1 MPPTEQTCSALTT
14 ASVERSNFTTTL
26 ATGRDLRE
34 WVGYQFMYVHI
45 LYDIQHKHTHTHVYY
60 KYPYSLNLH
69 IRMYMYIVMYVGT
82 TLSPSLSLKRTH
94 THTHTHTSH
103 LLSHNTYLNRT
114 TAELSG
120 APMAR
125 SEETKK
131 AV

>member
-14 ASVERSNFTTTL
+14 ASVERSNSTTTL

-45 LYDIQHKHTHTHVYY
+45 LHSNWVWVGETTVCTQWNMQHTHTCVA
-60 KYPYSLNLH
+60 NL
-69 IRMYMYIVMYVGT
+69 
-82 TLSPSLSLKRTH
+82 LPLSLSH
-94 THTHTHTSH
+94 THHTSH

-131 AV
+131 RCNKTDSSTENYMQY